1 MLLQEDEDLILMSLG
16 CILSEV
22 EEWNNTSISS
32 NNWSKAVSEVNKYIN
47 LFLEDKETVIKKY
60 MEILTIYDLLDYA
73 TKLVKCRYD
82 NSITIGEDI
91 IIEFIE
97 NLYDI
102 CPNNIAFEK
111 IENSLHFV
119 KQCTAERI
127 ELIIFERMINKL
139 QNAYPANIKEITK
152 TIERSGIA
160 FPDVIDYV
168 CYED

>member
-1 MLLQEDEDLILMSLG
+1 MLFQEDEDLILMSLG

-22 EEWNNTSISS
+22 EEWNSKPISS
-32 NNWSKAVSEVNKYIN
+32 NNWPKAVSEVNKYIK
-47 LFLEDKETVIKKY
+47 LFLDDKETVILKY
-60 MEILTIYDLLDYA
+60 MEILSIYDLLNYA
-73 TKLVKCRYD
+73 TKLVKCGYD

-97 NLYDI
+97 NLYDV

-127 ELIIFERMINKL
+127 ELIILERMINKL
-139 QNAYPANIKEITK
+139 QHAYPANIKEIAK
-152 TIERSGIA
+152 MIERSGILI
-160 FPDVIDYV
+160 PDVVDYGG
-168 CYED
+168 YKD